1 MKNNPR
7 VRRTYL
13 ILLFSMAVCLGCQ
26 WHLRP
31 ANDAVDER
39 RVSIVRYDR
48 IEHLYLTT
56 ADFAALQQM
65 KTAYPMQTRMLI
77 EDVLKLGRVDESD
90 INTRFLMFF
99 QDSTLQALMRDVE
112 RQYASTD
119 DLDDLLTESFGRL
132 RDMLPSIELPSVY
145 TQIGSLDQSVVVGN
159 NSIGICLDK
168 YLGTN
173 FSLYKRP
180 DYGYSDEQRRM
191 MDRKY
196 IVPDCIGFYLLSL
209 YPMPLDSGMTQKERD
224 IYIGKIQWVVDEA
237 MGEEVF
243 ASRFTRM
250 AGRYM
255 KRNKN
260 ATVDQLL
267 RNNDFKDFY

>member
-1 MKNNPR
+1 MRNNPR

-90 INTRFLMFF
+90 INTRFLLFF

-145 TQIGSLDQSVVVGN
+145 TQIGSLDQSIIVGKGLL
-159 NSIGICLDK
+159 GISLDK
-168 YLGTN
+168 YLG
-173 FSLYKRP
+173 SDHPLYLRF
-180 DYGYSDEQRRM
+180 GYTDEQRSM
-191 MDRKY
+191 MQRQY
-196 IVPDCIGFYLLSL
+196 IVPDCLGFFLMSLFPPPDDHTDEHVARIQYVVNQAMGQKIFDHQKVAHVEDYMRQHPDTSVEALLS
-209 YPMPLDSGMTQKERD
+209 MR
-224 IYIGKIQWVVDEA
+224 
-237 MGEEVF
+237 
-243 ASRFTRM
+243 
-250 AGRYM
+250 
-255 KRNKN
+255 
-260 ATVDQLL
+260 
-267 RNNDFKDFY
+267 

>member
-1 MKNNPR
+1 
-7 VRRTYL
+7 
-13 ILLFSMAVCLGCQ
+13 MAVCLGCQ
-26 WHLRP
+26 WGLRP
-31 ANDAVDER
+31 ATNSMEGM

-90 INTRFLMFF
+90 INTRFLLFF

-145 TQIGSLDQSVVVGN
+145 TQIGSLDQSIIVGKGLL
-159 NSIGICLDK
+159 GISLDK
-168 YLGTN
+168 YLG
-173 FSLYKRP
+173 SDHPLYLRF
-180 DYGYSDEQRRM
+180 GYTDEQRSM
-191 MDRKY
+191 MQRQY
-196 IVPDCIGFYLLSL
+196 IVPDCLGFFLMSLFPPPDDHTDEHVARIQYVVNQAMGQKIFDHQKVAHVEDYMRQHPDTSVEALLS
-209 YPMPLDSGMTQKERD
+209 MR
-224 IYIGKIQWVVDEA
+224 
-237 MGEEVF
+237 
-243 ASRFTRM
+243 
-250 AGRYM
+250 
-255 KRNKN
+255 
-260 ATVDQLL
+260 
-267 RNNDFKDFY
+267 